1 MGITTWRGQAVSLQT
16 KITLILSATRWSC
29 SSWILRQLE
38 PLPVLTV
45 NFLCPVTSRFLLHLA
60 LRHLQ
65 YLHQT
70 GCVISTLKQ
79 YSAINSGYG
88 LKSNQTK
95 AAKSTISIY
104 GCAVEGGDYL
114 VSLCKNDK
122 LQYLQQRRATP
133 GRPRCWWS
141 PLSPSCRTLPAVL
154 AASDLVRW
162 RLLIKYWAPYTVN
175 KLFGKQLLDAIEQ
188 NVWARSR
195 FAIKAV

>member
-1 MGITTWRGQAVSLQT
+1 MDTATTWTSSRPDSKLFM
-16 KITLILSATRWSC
+16 SC
-29 SSWILRQLE
+29 H
-38 PLPVLTV
+38 LTIFFTPFSIETFTV
-45 NFLCPVTSRFLLHLA
+45 FTSN
-60 LRHLQ
+60 Q
-65 YLHQT
+65 P

-79 YSAINSGYG
+79 YSAINSGYS

-95 AAKSTISIY
+95 AAKTPISIY

-188 NVWARSR
+188 NVWACSR
-195 FAIKAV
+195 FAIEAV